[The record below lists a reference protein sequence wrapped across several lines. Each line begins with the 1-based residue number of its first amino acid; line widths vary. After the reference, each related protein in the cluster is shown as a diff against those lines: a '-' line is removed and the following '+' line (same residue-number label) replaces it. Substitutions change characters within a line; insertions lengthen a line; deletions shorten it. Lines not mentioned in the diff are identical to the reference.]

1 MIPAPYSDILAAL
14 CDDMGWKRAVDGTP
28 LLNDQEWHS
37 AKRAVSRAIGAIWP
51 RAFWRDLL
59 NSDKRYFA
67 RNYSSTETVLAGVV
81 RYHPAA
87 DRYYLCLQDEPLTE
101 PAQLVDGVWED
112 IEGGWTQAKTAIE
125 TADAWDIATAYVVGD
140 RVREA
145 TTGLTYQCLA
155 NHTGQEPP
163 EGSYWGVVTPF
174 QPAIDKFQ
182 PGKLPIGKVEGLYP
196 VDPKVYRGA
205 RRMLFVDEADRI
217 LVRSLAQNFAWVR
230 YMPPTPR
237 LNGDIWSA
245 TATYGP
251 LSTSTSESTTTV
263 MGTALGYRGRDELR
277 ALTVYRD
284 RQIFDLLWLVTD
296 GDRNGGKFVYRA
308 AETADDDD
316 FDVLRPL
323 NIAPSSP
330 GRFVRD
336 PNVT

>member
-1 MIPAPYSDILAAL
+1 
-14 CDDMGWKRAVDGTP
+14 
-28 LLNDQEWHS
+28 
-37 AKRAVSRAIGAIWP
+37 
-51 RAFWRDLL
+51 
-59 NSDKRYFA
+59 
-67 RNYSSTETVLAGVV
+67 
-81 RYHPAA
+81 
-87 DRYYLCLQDEPLTE
+87 
-101 PAQLVDGVWED
+101 
-112 IEGGWTQAKTAIE
+112 
-125 TADAWDIATAYVVGD
+125 
-140 RVREA
+140 
-145 TTGLTYQCLA
+145 
-155 NHTGQEPP
+155 
-163 EGSYWGVVTPF
+163 
-174 QPAIDKFQ
+174 
-182 PGKLPIGKVEGLYP
+182 
-196 VDPKVYRGA
+196 
-205 RRMLFVDEADRI
+205 MLFVDEADRI